1 MSAFEVNFD
10 GLVGPTH
17 NYGGLSY
24 GNVASVNSAQS
35 VSRPKAAAKQGLEK
49 MKVLADMGIRQAVLP
64 PQERPHVETLRR
76 IGFTGTDAEVIRGA
90 SRAVPEIF
98 QACCSASSMWAANA
112 ATVAPSADTADAR
125 VHFTPANLCSKFHRS
140 LEYPITGRV
149 LRAVFSDETRFAHHP
164 ALPPGNPFSDEG
176 AANHTR
182 FCQDYGEPGVEL
194 FVFGRH
200 GFRSGPEPKN
210 FPARQTFEACA
221 AVARRHGLDPARTV
235 FAQQNPEVI
244 DRGVF
249 HNDVIAVGNRNVM
262 LYHERAFLDG
272 EGVLEEIRKQFGSP
286 MWFLKVR
293 DIQVSVEE
301 AVESYLFNSQLV
313 SLPGGDMAIVAPSEC
328 AENQRV
334 RRCLEEIVVA
344 PNPLTTLRYLDVHES
359 MKNGG
364 GPACLRL
371 RVVLTEEEIDYANP
385 AVFLSNRLYRD
396 LHAWI
401 DRHYRDRLTVDDLT
415 DPALLEECRTALD
428 EVTRL
433 LNLGGSIYPF
443 QRV

>member
-149 LRAVFSDETRFAHHP
+149 LRAVFSDETRFA
-164 ALPPGNPFSDEG
+164 
-176 AANHTR
+176 
-182 FCQDYGEPGVEL
+182 
-194 FVFGRH
+194 
-200 GFRSGPEPKN
+200 
-210 FPARQTFEACA
+210 
-221 AVARRHGLDPARTV
+221 
-235 FAQQNPEVI
+235 
-244 DRGVF
+244 
-249 HNDVIAVGNRNVM
+249 
-262 LYHERAFLDG
+262 
-272 EGVLEEIRKQFGSP
+272 
-286 MWFLKVR
+286 
-293 DIQVSVEE
+293 
-301 AVESYLFNSQLV
+301 
-313 SLPGGDMAIVAPSEC
+313 
-328 AENQRV
+328 
-334 RRCLEEIVVA
+334 
-344 PNPLTTLRYLDVHES
+344 
-359 MKNGG
+359 
-364 GPACLRL
+364 
-371 RVVLTEEEIDYANP
+371 
-385 AVFLSNRLYRD
+385 
-396 LHAWI
+396 
-401 DRHYRDRLTVDDLT
+401 
-415 DPALLEECRTALD
+415 
-428 EVTRL
+428 
-433 LNLGGSIYPF
+433 F
-443 QRV
+443 QR